1 MTKQQFG
8 RRRATDSGTAGTFPG
23 PMTRPCTAAASPGF
37 KPATVTLEA
46 AAKFIAWHC
55 LQLNGQFDGQALNE
69 LRALS
74 RKHWLIC

>member
-1 MTKQQFG
+1 MNKQQFDAAVQLIRDG
-8 RRRATDSGTAGTFPG
+8 RDVSGADDTPLHGCG
-23 PMTRPCTAAASPGF
+23 LPGF
-37 KPATVTLEA
+37 KPATVTPEA